1 MDFIREQIKEKP
13 VNRKKIAQKIGFAAL
28 YGLVF
33 AFAACMMFLLFIPI
47 FRSALLADTEETSQE
62 ASSGEPESQNESNDV
77 QKESESESESDSE
90 SESGNEDNS
99 EIEQPGNTELV
110 IPDISLT
117 IDDYQELQ
125 NELYRIGNNANK
137 SIVTVTALTSETDW
151 MNNAYETEDQ
161 GSGVI
166 ISEDSNY
173 LYILTEK
180 RVVPD
185 TARVSITFIDETKA
199 EATLLKY
206 DGNTGVA
213 VLAVEKRLIT
223 KKTEE
228 TIVVAKVG
236 NSFTVSNGTIVI
248 ALGSPLG
255 TNYSILT
262 GNITSIDNEVV
273 TWDKN
278 YSVFTTDIVASEN
291 GSGIL
296 INTQGEIVGMVIQ
309 AFSGSQEVNTLTAVS
324 ISEISGIVERL
335 VDDKDIP
342 HVGLYVSTV
351 TNSISSTYDIPKGV
365 FIKEVLTDSPAM
377 YAGLQSGDVIT
388 KVNGEEVY
396 TDEAYSTKIRMLIP
410 GTTCEITVY
419 RQSGDAYIEV
429 KCEVVIGVL
438 E

>member
-1 MDFIREQIKEKP
+1 MEFVREQIKEKP
-13 VNRKKIAQKIGFAAL
+13 VSKKKALKKIGLAAL
-28 YGLVF
+28 CGVVF
-33 AFAACMMFLLFIPI
+33 AVMACVVLLIFAPFLRAAILVGNNEPD
-47 FRSALLADTEETSQE
+47 STESTDKGSQSE
-62 ASSGEPESQNESNDV
+62 EESS
-77 QKESESESESDSE
+77 ESESESEKESE
-90 SESGNEDNS
+90 SEEPGDT
-99 EIEQPGNTELV
+99 EII

-117 IDDYQELQ
+117 IGDYQELQ
-125 NELYRIGNNANK
+125 NELYRIGNQANK

-166 ISEDSNY
+166 ISEDDNY
-173 LYILTEK
+173 LYVLTEK

-185 TARVSITFIDETKA
+185 SSRVNITFIDETKA
-199 EATLLKY
+199 EASLLKY

-213 VLAVEKRLIT
+213 ILAVEKRQIEES
-223 KKTEE
+223 TEDA
-228 TIVVAKVG
+228 IAVATMG
-236 NSFTVSNGTIVI
+236 NSFVVTNGTIVI

-262 GNITSIDNEVV
+262 GNITSVDNEIV

-278 YSVFTTDIVASEN
+278 YDVFTTDIVASEH

-296 INTQGEIVGMVIQ
+296 INTKGEIVGMVIQ

-324 ISEISGIVERL
+324 ISEINGIIKKLTEA
-335 VDDKDIP
+335 KDIP

-351 TNSISSTYDIPKGV
+351 TNAISYNYGIPKGV

-377 YAGLQSGDVIT
+377 YAGLQSGDIIT
-388 KVNGEEVY
+388 QINGEDIY
-396 TDEAYSTKIRMLIP
+396 SDATYSTKIRMLLP
-410 GTTCEITVY
+410 GTTCEITVM
-419 RQSGDAYIEV
+419 RQNGNEYMEV

>member
-1 MDFIREQIKEKP
+1 MEFVREQIKEKP
-13 VNRKKIAQKIGFAAL
+13 VSRKKALKKVGLAAL
-28 YGLVF
+28 CGVVF
-33 AFAACMMFLLFIPI
+33 ALTACIVMLLFSPFMRDAI
-47 FRSALLADTEETSQE
+47 LTGD
-62 ASSGEPESQNESNDV
+62 EPESVEGTDNDSQSEEESSDTESEDV
-77 QKESESESESDSE
+77 SESE
-90 SESGNEDNS
+90 
-99 EIEQPGNTELV
+99 QPGDTEIV

-117 IDDYQELQ
+117 IGDYQNLQ
-125 NELYRIGNNANK
+125 NELYRIGNQANK

-166 ISEDSNY
+166 ISQDHNY

-185 TARVSITFIDETKA
+185 ASRVSITFIDEAKA
-199 EATLLKY
+199 EASLLKY

-213 VLAVEKRLIT
+213 ILAVERRQIEES
-223 KKTEE
+223 TENAIAVA
-228 TIVVAKVG
+228 TIG
-236 NSFTVSNGTIVI
+236 NSFAVTNGTIVI

-262 GNITSIDNEVV
+262 GNITSVNNEIV

-278 YSVFTTDIVASEN
+278 YDVFTTDIVAGEN

-296 INTQGEIVGMVIQ
+296 INTNGEIIGMVIQ
-309 AFSGSQEVNTLTAVS
+309 AFSGSQEISTLTAVS
-324 ISEISGIVERL
+324 ISEISAIIERL
-335 VDDKDIP
+335 TEAKDIP

-351 TNSISSTYDIPKGV
+351 TNAISNTYDIPKGV

-377 YAGLQSGDVIT
+377 YAGLQSGDIIT
-388 KVNGEEVY
+388 HINGEEI
-396 TDEAYSTKIRMLIP
+396 YSDATYSSKIRMLLP
-410 GTTCEITVY
+410 GTTCEITVL
-419 RQSGDAYIEV
+419 RQNGNNYMEV
-429 KCEVVIGVL
+429 KCEVEIGIL